1 MSNPQQNDEAFVLA
15 AYGLLLG
22 RAPDAAGMAGILAAL
37 RSGASRADSL
47 VAIVQSDEFLS
58 RLASFRTSSPSQTAG
73 PLDDATFV
81 EAAYRELLNREPDAD
96 GLTGATAH
104 LANGGARSDLLYAI
118 VGSDEFENRLLVS
131 NKISPLPSLVA
142 MRPHRYRRSGE
153 FLGFIVE
160 SNEDY
165 DWLEKMIIEHGY
177 YERPS
182 PWGYGFDQDKKNLAG
197 LISLLRPHR
206 VLEVGCGDGG
216 TLHGLR
222 QLGIDCIGLDVSTYA
237 KERALPDIR
246 DRVTVGDLL
255 NHGHAFHEVDTL
267 CGFDIFEH
275 LNPNK
280 FPEYLRTCAKILPV
294 DGLLLINV
302 PAFGDDALFGN
313 AMGVWTDEWRK
324 DLGRHT
330 PFSFIP
336 CDDHGFPLVGHLVW
350 ADSVW
355 WEDTFKANGF
365 VRARSIER
373 LLHERYDPIF
383 EYSHA
388 RRAFMLF
395 AKTLDDERQKQLL
408 RYLAL
413 RDDQSCERQ
422 SEKTATKL

>member
-1 MSNPQQNDEAFVLA
+1 VSNPQQNDEDFVLA
-15 AYGLLLG
+15 AYRLLLG
-22 RAPDAAGMAGILAAL
+22 RSPDAAGMTGMLTAL
-37 RSGASRADSL
+37 RNGTSRADSL
-47 VAIVQSDEFLS
+47 LAMVRSDEFLS
-58 RLASFRTSSPSQTAG
+58 RMASFRTPSPAQIASR
-73 PLDDATFV
+73 LDDVTFV
-81 EAAYRELLNREPDAD
+81 ESAYRELLNREPDAD
-96 GLTGATAH
+96 GFKGAMGR
-104 LANGGARSDLLYAI
+104 LANGGARHDLLHEI

-131 NKISPLPSLVA
+131 SNISPLPSLVA

-160 SNEDY
+160 SYEDY
-165 DWLEKMIIEHGY
+165 DWLEEMIIEHGY
-177 YERPS
+177 YERPG
-182 PWGYGFDQDKKNLAG
+182 PWGYGFDQDKKNLAN
-197 LISLLRPHR
+197 LISLLQPHR

-222 QLGIDCIGLDVSTYA
+222 QLGIECIGLDVSTYA
-237 KERALPDIR
+237 RERALPDVR
-246 DRVTVGDLL
+246 DRVIVGDLL

-280 FPEYLRTCAKILPV
+280 LSEYLRACAEILPV
-294 DGLLLINV
+294 DGLLLINA

-313 AMGVWTDEWRK
+313 AMGVWTDEWLK
-324 DLGRHT
+324 DLRNHT

-336 CDDHGFPLVGHLVW
+336 CDDHGFPLMGHLVW

-365 VRARSIER
+365 VRARSVER
-373 LLHERYDPIF
+373 FLHERYDPIF

-395 AKTLDDERQKQLL
+395 AKNLDDDRQKQLF
-408 RYLAL
+408 
-413 RDDQSCERQ
+413 RQ
-422 SEKTATKL
+422 LGNS